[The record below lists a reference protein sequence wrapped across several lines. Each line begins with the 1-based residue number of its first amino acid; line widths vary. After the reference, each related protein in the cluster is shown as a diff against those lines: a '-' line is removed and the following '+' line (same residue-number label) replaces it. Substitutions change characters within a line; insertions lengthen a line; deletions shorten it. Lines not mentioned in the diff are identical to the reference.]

1 MSGDIWAAEQEFK
14 GKIRGGHS
22 RHGRSRSK
30 GLEAKQVRVM
40 LRELWG
46 SPGRLEPWL
55 FLQGLLGLFPSH
67 LGFSPGTEQNLTCQ
81 VCSSQDFTV
90 KKFKFSTPTVLQA
103 RL

>member
-1 MSGDIWAAEQEFK
+1 MPIKSMLGRREKCVSGDIWAAEHEFK

-46 SPGRLEPWL
+46 SPGRLEPW
-55 FLQGLLGLFPSH
+55 P
-67 LGFSPGTEQNLTCQ
+67 
-81 VCSSQDFTV
+81 
-90 KKFKFSTPTVLQA
+90 
-103 RL
+103 